1 MLYFIYKYISST
13 YLYRIILYL
22 QAKRAGITC
31 MILPEENR
39 KDYSDL
45 PDFITEGIEVHF
57 VSEYQQVYDIA
68 FPGHS

>member
-1 MLYFIYKYISST
+1 
-13 YLYRIILYL
+13 
-22 QAKRAGITC
+22 

-57 VSEYQQVYDIA
+57 VSEYQQVSLTFNFKI
-68 FPGHS
+68 FGHLVKKICLLI

>member
-1 MLYFIYKYISST
+1 MIYI
-13 YLYRIILYL
+13 
-22 QAKRAGITC
+22 GITC

>member
-1 MLYFIYKYISST
+1 MLYLFINIYSST
-13 YLYRIILYL
+13 YLHRIILYL

-31 MILPEENR
+31 IILPEENR

-45 PDFITEGIEVHF
+45 PDFITEGLEVHF